1 MAHATFS
8 LDLSNDEVLLFYRA
22 QKNRVHVTTDDGTVL
37 SLPWEI
43 LQPHVN
49 KDGVSGNFVITFDGH
64 GKLGELR
71 RI

>member
-8 LDLSNDEVLLFYRA
+8 LHLTSKQVMLFYRA

-43 LQPHVN
+43 LQPHVRE
-49 KDGVSGNFVITFDGH
+49 DGVRGSFVITFDGH
-64 GKLGELR
+64 GKLGQLR
-71 RI
+71 RV